1 MKLPIP
7 IIWLFVLLAVVQLA
21 VPANMIWGR
30 ERVLK
35 SGTPFHFK
43 TEPIDPND
51 PFRGKYITLNYEIEE
66 YAINDPDSWTRDQE
80 IYVQLTK
87 DSLGFAKI
95 QSVLLQPPAEGSD
108 YVTAQVNYVEDYDD
122 SKKIWITYP
131 FDRYYMEESK
141 AYEAEIT
148 AREAQRDTSRTAY
161 AVVHVK
167 EGEAVL
173 ADVMIDGVS
182 IQEIVKK
189 SLAE

>member
-21 VPANMIWGR
+21 IPASMIWGR

-35 SGTPFHFK
+35 SGTPFRFK

-51 PFRGKYITLNYEIEE
+51 PFRGKYIILNYEIEE
-66 YAINDPDSWTRDQE
+66 YNISDADAWTRDQE
-80 IYVQLTK
+80 IYVQLTT
-87 DSLGFAKI
+87 DSAGFAKVAA
-95 QSVLLQPPAEGSD
+95 VLADPPAEGSD
-108 YVTAQVNYVEDYDD
+108 YVNARVNYIQDYDD
-122 SKKIWITYP
+122 SQKIWIEYP
-131 FDRYYMEESK
+131 FDRYYMEDSK

-167 EGEAVL
+167 AGEAVL

-182 IQEIVKK
+182 IREIVKK
-189 SLAE
+189 ALAE